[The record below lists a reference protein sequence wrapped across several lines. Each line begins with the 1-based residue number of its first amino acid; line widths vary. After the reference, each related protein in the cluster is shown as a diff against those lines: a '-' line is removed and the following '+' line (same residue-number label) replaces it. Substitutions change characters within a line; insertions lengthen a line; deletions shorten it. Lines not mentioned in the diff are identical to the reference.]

1 MNILFDF
8 YFYFFPAKVW
18 MQEVAHEYW
27 AKTRGMSEEKKKELQ
42 NNLLETFG
50 HLLEIDQMA
59 QSPVSKLKTVNKF
72 LLKTVGL
79 TFFCFFNILFP
90 FQATAFSGEKDI
102 HVAGLVFYS
111 GSDLQARAMGVTV
124 VTDDEL
130 VKSFINAVE
139 IPFNKHLTDLSDM
152 LRLVFFFFALVLSGL
167 YYYF

>member
-1 MNILFDF
+1 
-8 YFYFFPAKVW
+8 

-27 AKTRGMSEEKKKELQ
+27 AKTCGMSEEKKKELQ

-90 FQATAFSGEKDI
+90 FQAAAFLGEKDI

-139 IPFNKHLTDLSDM
+139 IPFNKHLMDLSDM
-152 LRLVFFFFALVLSGL
+152 LRLVFWLWLWFYLAYIIIIFKIFQASRQVWPG
-167 YYYF
+167 